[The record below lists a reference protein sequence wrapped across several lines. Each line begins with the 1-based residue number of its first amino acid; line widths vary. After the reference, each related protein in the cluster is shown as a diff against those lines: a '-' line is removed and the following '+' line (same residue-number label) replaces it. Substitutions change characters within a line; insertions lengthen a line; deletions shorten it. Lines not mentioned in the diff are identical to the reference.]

1 MRYDYH
7 KELLNLR
14 DQLFWR
20 DKAKEI
26 EEETGRKSRWQE
38 IDVRYFDVADELP
51 SQYKDLMNL
60 KLREVKEGYDLI
72 VDKFGQANEE
82 LYKKVAVLDIIN
94 REGIKFD

>member
-38 IDVRYFDVADELP
+38 IDVRYFDVTDELP